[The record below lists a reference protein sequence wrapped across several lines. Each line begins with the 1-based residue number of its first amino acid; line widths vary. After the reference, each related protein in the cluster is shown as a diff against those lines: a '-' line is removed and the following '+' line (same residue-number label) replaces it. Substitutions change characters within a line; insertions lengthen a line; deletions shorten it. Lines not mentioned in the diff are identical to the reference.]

1 MRLTPAFAL
10 RVALALSLVA
20 PGALCLPAPAA
31 DYASGV
37 RSKIVLR
44 TTVTSNGEPIRYP
57 SGGRPEVTAAEVEIA
72 PGAETGFHSHP
83 GPVYAWVV
91 AGTLTIE
98 AAGGGSKTYVTGDP
112 IVEMTGASH
121 SGRNAGTV
129 PAKLL
134 VFYLGTEGSPVTVP
148 VKGEGEGEPKGR

>member
-1 MRLTPAFAL
+1 MRIATRQAAL
-10 RVALALSLVA
+10 FPFLLLLA
-20 PGALCLPAPAA
+20 GPAPAA
-31 DYASGV
+31 DYANGV
-37 RSKIVLR
+37 KSKVVLK

-91 AGTLTIE
+91 AGSLTIE
-98 AAGGGSKTYVTGDP
+98 AAGGGSKTYVAGDP
-112 IVEMTGASH
+112 IVEMTGVAH
-121 SGRNAGTV
+121 SGRNTGAV
-129 PAKLL
+129 PARLL

-148 VKGEGEGEPKGR
+148 GKGRAAGEPKDR